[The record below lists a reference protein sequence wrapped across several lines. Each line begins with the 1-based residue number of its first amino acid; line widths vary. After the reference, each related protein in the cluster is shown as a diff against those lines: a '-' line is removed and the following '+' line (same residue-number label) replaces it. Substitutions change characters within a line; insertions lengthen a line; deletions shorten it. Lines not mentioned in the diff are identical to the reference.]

1 VPVSDEVRDLARSG
15 DRSAVEAVI
24 TECFPAVHRV
34 AHALTGDPAIA
45 GKIVRFVLRRSVTV
59 MPRWRAGLIPENW
72 FYHNTLMTL
81 RRLNAPAPAP
91 QNDLLIT
98 VGPTS
103 NPAYPAFIRALR
115 GLPNQ
120 QAEAFIL
127 RHGEHLN
134 ERLLGVAM
142 DLSTRAA
149 GAHLAA
155 ATLALQTIAG
165 PEFTALTAAFEKA
178 YALLTPPDTIIRT
191 TALSEIRAVL
201 WKKLLRRLIRR
212 LIQLAILAALA
223 YAGWHWRA
231 QLTDWFNKAR
241 AAATAATT
249 QKS

>member
-1 VPVSDEVRDLARSG
+1 MPVSDEVLDLARSG

-103 NPAYPAFIRALR
+103 NPAYP
-115 GLPNQ
+115 
-120 QAEAFIL
+120 
-127 RHGEHLN
+127 
-134 ERLLGVAM
+134 
-142 DLSTRAA
+142 
-149 GAHLAA
+149 
-155 ATLALQTIAG
+155 
-165 PEFTALTAAFEKA
+165 
-178 YALLTPPDTIIRT
+178 
-191 TALSEIRAVL
+191 
-201 WKKLLRRLIRR
+201 
-212 LIQLAILAALA
+212 
-223 YAGWHWRA
+223 
-231 QLTDWFNKAR
+231 
-241 AAATAATT
+241 
-249 QKS
+249 